1 MFGHL
6 QRAISSGSHKLLP
19 SNERLGSTRSN
30 TNFAFVHFVPWR
42 HHTRS
47 KIKVGRRYVRTNK
60 HARTAFFFQLGIQ
73 EREAD
78 QVIKGQLHLLGS

>member
-42 HHTRS
+42 HHTWS

-60 HARTAFFFQLGIQ
+60 HMHGQHFFFKLGIQ
-73 EREAD
+73 ER
-78 QVIKGQLHLLGS
+78 QIKSSKDNYTF